1 MAWGK
6 SWHIPRYWPNTA
18 RRRGLEEKAVSYW
31 LKAGQQ
37 ALSRSAMVEAVA
49 QLRQGLR
56 MLASLP
62 DG

>member
-1 MAWGK
+1 
-6 SWHIPRYWPNTA
+6 
-18 RRRGLEEKAVSYW
+18 LEEKAVSYW